1 MVLTA
6 WQLSGLDETYWEKHA
21 LDIRIRLAAAPYV
34 ADWGYHLTEPRTLY
48 DIPDAMHADRIEVTE
63 AGLAYASN
71 RVTNCSTMT
80 MSILTSIYPS
90 APWDTTAYKQLQL
103 YAEEVLENPDSPV
116 DCVVAVGV
124 GTRVDSFV
132 DGEWHLVQGIRKH
145 TVVDG
150 VLTSFSGHAFL
161 VERRGDVLHV
171 LEATSI
177 KDSSG
182 QQIGPRYKITTEADL
197 RDRYPKAL
205 YIAVL
210 KEAA

>member
-1 MVLTA
+1 MGVLTA
-6 WQLSGLDETYWEKHA
+6 WQIAGLEEDYWEKHA
-21 LDIRIRLAAAPYV
+21 LDIRIRIAAAPYI
-34 ADWGYHLTEPRTLY
+34 ADWGYHLTEPHTLY

-63 AGLAYASN
+63 AGLAHSAN

-80 MSILTSIYPS
+80 MSLLTSVYPS
-90 APWDTTAYKQLQL
+90 APWSSASYKKLQL
-103 YAEEVLENPDSPV
+103 YAEDVLDNPDSPI

-124 GTRVDSFV
+124 GIRADSFV

-150 VLTSFSGHAFL
+150 ILTSFSGHAFL
-161 VERRGDVLHV
+161 VQRIGDVLYV

-182 QQIGPRYKITTEADL
+182 QQIGPRYKETTEDEL
-197 RDRYPKAL
+197 RQRYPKAL

-210 KEAA
+210 RP